1 MRTLTLTLTRTR
13 TQAQR
18 SVVHAHVN
26 DEMMARVAREGA
38 KVGDVTITLT
48 WDDRTDLDL
57 HVFTPSGAEIS
68 YQNKRADGGYLD
80 VDMNTSGQSTVP
92 VENVFFGD
100 EERGVEAMRGK
111 YRVVVEN
118 YAYHGEP
125 RGHAVKFK
133 VR

>member
-1 MRTLTLTLTRTR
+1 M
-13 TQAQR
+13 
-18 SVVHAHVN
+18 HAHVN

-68 YQNKRADGGYLD
+68 YGNKQADGGYLN

-118 YAYHGEP
+118 FAYHGEP